1 MRCGRPVG
9 ASASS
14 RITGSKA
21 GLATQSSRR
30 SPSPAFRRRS
40 GASCTSPCATCPA
53 RASPPSCSTRR
64 GSRPGTSWTRSGSSR
79 PPGGEPPE
87 EDDDADRNDRPDRG
101 GARDRPDARALHGA
115 RLGLGRGAV
124 DARRGSAR
132 PRARGRALRALRLER
147 RSGLPGPPALR
158 HAVRVRRPCRE
169 GARNMSA
176 PRSDGLVIFG
186 ASGDLAYKKI
196 FPALDA
202 MTRRGH
208 LDVPVVGVA
217 RSDWPLEQFRTRARE
232 SIEQH
237 GRFDEATFARLRER
251 LRYVRG
257 DYGHPATMEALR
269 RELGAAQRPLHYLA
283 IPPSLFETVVG
294 GLGRSSCARDARV
307 VVEKPFGRDLAS
319 AQALNK
325 TLHEVF
331 DESRIFRI
339 DHYLGKEPVQNLLVF
354 RFANTFLEPIW
365 NRNYV
370 ESVQITMAE
379 SFGVEGRGGF
389 YEEAGAIRDV
399 VQNHMLQVVGFLAME
414 APATT
419 YHESIRDEQV
429 KVFRT
434 IRPLRPDD
442 LVRGQF
448 RGYRKEKGVAAD
460 STVET
465 FAAARLHIDSWRW
478 DGVPFFIRAGKCL
491 AATTTE
497 VLVTLRRPPL
507 SRLSPRDTNYVLFQL
522 SPQVKIA
529 IGARVKQP
537 GEQMITEPTELQVV
551 HHVDGEEMDAYERL
565 LGDAMAGDPTLFA
578 REDAVEAA
586 WAIVEPILGSATPA
600 HEYEPGSWG
609 PPEAAALTAE
619 IGGWHCPRC

>member
-1 MRCGRPVG
+1 
-9 ASASS
+9 
-14 RITGSKA
+14 
-21 GLATQSSRR
+21 
-30 SPSPAFRRRS
+30 
-40 GASCTSPCATCPA
+40 
-53 RASPPSCSTRR
+53 
-64 GSRPGTSWTRSGSSR
+64 
-79 PPGGEPPE
+79 
-87 EDDDADRNDRPDRG
+87 
-101 GARDRPDARALHGA
+101 
-115 RLGLGRGAV
+115 
-124 DARRGSAR
+124 
-132 PRARGRALRALRLER
+132 
-147 RSGLPGPPALR
+147 
-158 HAVRVRRPCRE
+158 
-169 GARNMSA
+169 MSA
-176 PRSDGLVIFG
+176 PRSDALVVFG

-196 FPALDA
+196 FPALHA

-217 RSDWPLEQFRTRARE
+217 RSDWTLEQFRARARE
-232 SIEQH
+232 SIARH
-237 GRFDEATFARLRER
+237 GQLDEATFAKLSQR

-257 DYGHPATMEALR
+257 DYGDSATMETLC
-269 RELGAAQRPLHYLA
+269 RELGDATRPICYLA

-294 GLGRSSCARDARV
+294 GLGRASCAREGRV

-319 AQALNK
+319 AQALNA
-325 TLHEVF
+325 TLHRVF

-370 ESVQITMAE
+370 ESVQVTMAE

-399 VQNHMLQVVGFLAME
+399 VQNHLLQVVGFLAME

-434 IRPLRPDD
+434 IRPLSPAD

-448 RGYRKEKGVAAD
+448 RGYRKEAGVAPD
-460 STVET
+460 SKVET
-465 FAAARLHIDSWRW
+465 FAAVRLHIDSWRW

-507 SRLSPRDTNYVLFQL
+507 SRLSPRETNYFLFQL

-529 IGARVKQP
+529 IGARVKRP
-537 GEQMITEPTELQVV
+537 GEQLFTEPTELQVV
-551 HHVDGEEMDAYERL
+551 HHSDGDEMDAYERL

-586 WAIVEPILGSATPA
+586 WEVVDPILGSATPV

-609 PPEAAALTAE
+609 PTEAAALTAE
-619 IGGWHCPRC
+619 IGGWTCPTC